1 MTRHGGTRASFFC
14 CKFKEFGA
22 NCLLKWTNT
31 KQTTD
36 SGIPGAAR
44 SIACDIAVQLFSPLY
59 TLSNYF
65 ESFQITKR
73 VITTQHTI
81 THFRQRVSSS
91 AYPSD
96 RSLAATA
103 GSNPRRAHG
112 RPSLVAVVC
121 CRVEMSAT
129 DWTHG
134 QRSPTGCYV
143 SVIAKSQNGGHGP
156 LGGCRSMTLNPLM
169 RANNTNWYTNSTA
182 GGLGRIITT
191 IILLI
196 II

>member
-96 RSLAATA
+96 SSLAGTVV
-103 GSNPRRAHG
+103 SNPSDGHG
-112 RPSLVAVVC
+112 SLSPMSVVC
-121 CRVEMSAT
+121 CQVKVSVSGWSLVQRNST
-129 DWTHG
+129 DSGVSDYDHEASIMRGPW
-134 QRSPTGCYV
+134 PTG
-143 SVIAKSQNGGHGP
+143 S
-156 LGGCRSMTLNPLM
+156 CRAMEKQLTL
-169 RANNTNWYTNSTA
+169 
-182 GGLGRIITT
+182 
-191 IILLI
+191 
-196 II
+196 